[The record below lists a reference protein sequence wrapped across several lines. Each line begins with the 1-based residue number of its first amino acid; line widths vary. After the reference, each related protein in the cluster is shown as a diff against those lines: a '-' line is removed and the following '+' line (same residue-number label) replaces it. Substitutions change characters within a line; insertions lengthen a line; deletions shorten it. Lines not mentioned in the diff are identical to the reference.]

1 MSHHW
6 CYNQYLLGEDQLM
19 APYREHNIRCD
30 PEAAQIVVASGAPI
44 TLVPLDVTTQVRLR
58 REDLSDL
65 RQGDQLAALVAD
77 QLERYMG
84 HMGRD
89 WTHPHDPLAVAALVR
104 PDLLR
109 TYPMRVNVET
119 RGEYTRAQTVAE
131 RVDGEAGG
139 PVVDVALEVQAGAFE
154 RWLLDTL
161 AGSGTAPVVDP
172 V

>member
-1 MSHHW
+1 M
-6 CYNQYLLGEDQLM
+6 
-19 APYREHNIRCD
+19 
-30 PEAAQIVVASGAPI
+30 
-44 TLVPLDVTTQVRLR
+44 TLVPLDVTTQVRIR

-65 RQGDQLAALVAD
+65 RRGDGLAALIAD

-84 HMGRD
+84 HMKRD
-89 WTHPHDPLAVAALVR
+89 WTYAHDPLAVASLAR

-139 PVVDVALEVQAGAFE
+139 PAVDVALEVQAGAFE

-161 AGSGTAPVVDP
+161 AGSGTAPVVDGGT
-172 V
+172 